1 MIISHE
7 RYQQIKNLAKNCF
20 KFFNTRNPLEVFQ
33 KLYIPYSL
41 INIEGDLKG
50 FTHINEKGEPWVYI
64 NKKYD
69 YYSMKIIAAHEL
81 GHIVLHNS
89 DTLNMFE
96 DDGVSSETEYEANIF
111 LMEFM
116 PQTQPHTKNYME
128 LSPTAL
134 KNYICNKI
142 Y

>member
-1 MIISHE
+1 
-7 RYQQIKNLAKNCF
+7 
-20 KFFNTRNPLEVFQ
+20 
-33 KLYIPYSL
+33 
-41 INIEGDLKG
+41 
-50 FTHINEKGEPWVYI
+50 
-64 NKKYD
+64 
-69 YYSMKIIAAHEL
+69 MKIIAAHEL

-128 LSPTAL
+128 LSPMAL